1 MRPVQ
6 HFSDE
11 YIEQCK
17 SASPEQALRFLEE
30 FRQLQMPAR
39 AAKSRLISLR
49 VPEPLLAAFRQR
61 CEQEGVKYQAQI
73 KRLMQEWLV
82 GSTTPRAD

>member
-11 YIEQCK
+11 YLDRCRE
-17 SASPEQALRFLEE
+17 ASPEQALRFLEE
-30 FRQLQMPAR
+30 FRRLQMPAR

-49 VPEPLLAAFRQR
+49 VPEPLLATFRQR
-61 CEQEGVKYQAQI
+61 CEREGVKYQTQI
-73 KRLMQEWLV
+73 KRLMQEWLI
-82 GSTTPRAD
+82 GTGWS